1 MNHFPFFP
9 KKFRHDEVAERV
21 ERFLRPGTLLAA
33 QRSFQ
38 RLRES
43 GAGAELSAVGP
54 NPRAGDAVSA
64 QALRPATMTAGSR
77 HSTPFRGKR
86 Q

>member
-9 KKFRHDEVAERV
+9 KKFRDHDVSERV
-21 ERFLRPGTLLAA
+21 ERFLRSGMLSAA
-33 QRSFQ
+33 ERSLR

-43 GAGAELSAVGP
+43 GAGTELSAAGP

-86 Q
+86 E